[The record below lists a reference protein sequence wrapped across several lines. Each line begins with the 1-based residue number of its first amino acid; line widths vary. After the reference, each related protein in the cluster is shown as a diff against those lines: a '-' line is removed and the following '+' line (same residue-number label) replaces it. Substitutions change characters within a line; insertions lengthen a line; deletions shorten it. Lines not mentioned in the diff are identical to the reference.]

1 MQEWLNLVS
10 IAESISY
17 TEDCDAIIWVFDSS
31 NKFTVHTMYKT
42 ISFRGIQPV
51 YTPVVWNLHIPPR
64 IHVFLWLL
72 SNNKT
77 LTRTNLA
84 KRRTLEDISCLFCAE
99 DESVQHLSFSCCVA
113 TLMWK
118 HLSDI
123 SNIQIG
129 EDFESVARWW
139 INNNKNSVLNMSGA
153 ALLWCIW
160 NLHNGMCFQGK
171 SWRNEKVLLNK
182 LARTLKSW
190 LPLCKENNVE
200 SLNRVIRS
208 LKTKS

>member
-1 MQEWLNLVS
+1 
-10 IAESISY
+10 
-17 TEDCDAIIWVFDSS
+17 
-31 NKFTVHTMYKT
+31 MYKT

-84 KRRTLEDISCLFCAE
+84 KRITLEDISCLFCAE

-160 NLHNGMCFQGK
+160 NLHNGMCFQG
-171 SWRNEKVLLNK
+171 R
-182 LARTLKSW
+182 AGGMR
-190 LPLCKENNVE
+190 
-200 SLNRVIRS
+200 RYY
-208 LKTKS
+208 